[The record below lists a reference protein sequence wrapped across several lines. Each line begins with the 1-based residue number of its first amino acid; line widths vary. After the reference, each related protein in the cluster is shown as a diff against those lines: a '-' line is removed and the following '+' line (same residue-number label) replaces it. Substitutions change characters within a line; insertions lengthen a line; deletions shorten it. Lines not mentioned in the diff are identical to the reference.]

1 MNLNF
6 EQISRL
12 ELDLRNMSETE
23 INSELEKNPNFDTLH
38 SERITPF
45 FLKMAKG
52 SMQERSQT
60 EIRDGNGRE
69 FANEAEQ
76 RNYIVDHFANSF
88 RKNPNEP
95 ENLEGCIEN
104 FLGPVVLNH
113 PLI

>member
-1 MNLNF
+1 
-6 EQISRL
+6 
-12 ELDLRNMSETE
+12 
-23 INSELEKNPNFDTLH
+23 
-38 SERITPF
+38 
-45 FLKMAKG
+45 
-52 SMQERSQT
+52 MQERLQT

-113 PLI
+113 PLIRSLKIDDREKNILESGMKKSRDPGSASRIRDPGSGINININHFIE